1 MVKNMS
7 SADRI
12 IRLIISAI
20 MVSLYATNIV
30 GGTLGIVLIAVAGIF
45 TLTSFVSFCPL
56 YTLFGISTCPVNSK

>member
-12 IRLIISAI
+12 IRIIISAI

-30 GGTLGIVLIAVAGIF
+30 GGTLGIVLIVAAGIF

-56 YTLFGISTCPVNSK
+56 YTIVGFSTCPVKQK